1 MAPRF
6 EQLNR
11 LFESVRDSNHD
22 FRVTT
27 SPFPPLDPEKLART
41 LELAKKGAERGGEER
56 PIKTSRDLD
65 DVEKTV
71 VERVEAERDEAY
83 QTMEDQF
90 HTFSTRMRNLDFD
103 GHFSR
108 IRQANLSSITD
119 FQADVA
125 GGQDELFGLRKS
137 LKEADEELATFRE
150 KHGLKRVARTK
161 SGTATALKWL
171 IIVALLVVET
181 MVNGI
186 YLAAGN
192 DQGLVGGI
200 GVALG
205 FALVNVGGTVV
216 LGLFLIPNVVHR
228 SFFGKLVGV
237 VGIAIWLA
245 LALGL
250 NLVMAHYRE
259 VSADTVAQVGAAAMQ
274 RLKDA
279 PLSFNDIDSWI
290 LFATGFLFSTVAL
303 VDVLM
308 MKDPYF
314 GYGGTSARYVAAR
327 KYYVEH
333 KLDLIEN
340 LKEIRDEHN
349 AKVDTIIR
357 NLSQRRRECASIIDS
372 RARLINLY
380 TDHQGSLEAAA
391 RKLLMVYREANRQTR
406 STPEPKY
413 FVVPYEMERR
423 KAVPDTGEDWNDSEL
438 ASRIQQAQ
446 AELNEQMQQI
456 SEEFQSA
463 VTAYHQLDNMFPETI
478 NGKAQA

>member
-11 LFESVRDSNHD
+11 LFESVRESNHD

-27 SPFPPLDPEKLART
+27 SPFPPIDTDKLART
-41 LELAKKGAERGGEER
+41 LELAKKGAERGSEEK

-71 VERVEAERDEAY
+71 VESVEAERDEAF
-83 QTMEDQF
+83 QTLEDQF

-103 GHFSR
+103 GHFAR

-125 GGQDELFGLRKS
+125 GGRDELFGLRKN
-137 LKEADEELATFRE
+137 LKEADEELASFRE

-161 SGTATALKWL
+161 SGLATVLKWL
-171 IIVALLVVET
+171 VIVALLVVET
-181 MVNGI
+181 TVNGV

-205 FALVNVGGTVV
+205 FALVNVGGTVI
-216 LGLFLIPNVVHR
+216 LGLFVIPNVVHR
-228 SFFGKLVGV
+228 SLFGKFIGLL
-237 VGIAIWLA
+237 GIAVWLI

-250 NLVMAHYRE
+250 NLIMAHYRE

-274 RLKDA
+274 RLQSA
-279 PLSFNDIDSWI
+279 PLFFHDIDSWI
-290 LFATGFLFSTVAL
+290 LFATGFLFSTAAL
-303 VDVLM
+303 VDVLLM
-308 MKDPYF
+308 RDPYF
-314 GYGGTSARYVAAR
+314 GYGGTHARYVAAR

-333 KLDLIEN
+333 KLELIDN

-349 AKVDTIIR
+349 AKVEAIIR
-357 NLSQRRRECASIIDS
+357 NLTQRRRECASIIDS

-380 TDHQGSLEAAA
+380 MDHQANLEAAA

-413 FVVPYEMERR
+413 FVAPYQLDRR
-423 KAVPDTGEDWNDSEL
+423 KAVPDTGEDWSDTDL
-438 ASRIQQAQ
+438 ANRIQQAQ
-446 AELNEQMQQI
+446 VELNEQMRQI